1 MKPNVLW
8 IYGEDLYPD
17 LACYGTQTV
26 QTPVLDQFA
35 SEGALYTN
43 AYVTCPVCSPSRSA
57 MITGRYQTSFGAH
70 NHRSCRHKPLDE
82 NIRLV
87 TVL

>member
-35 SEGALYTN
+35 SEGALYT
-43 AYVTCPVCSPSRSA
+43 TL
-57 MITGRYQTSFGAH
+57 M
-70 NHRSCRHKPLDE
+70 
-82 NIRLV
+82 
-87 TVL
+87 

>member
-26 QTPVLDQFA
+26 QTPVLDHFA
-35 SEGALYTN
+35 SEGVLLHQRLCDLLCLLSHPFSHDYGAL
-43 AYVTCPVCSPSRSA
+43 
-57 MITGRYQTSFGAH
+57 
-70 NHRSCRHKPLDE
+70 LD
-82 NIRLV
+82 
-87 TVL
+87 

>member
-26 QTPVLDQFA
+26 QTPVLDHFA
-35 SEGALYTN
+35 SEGVFQRLCDLPCLLSQPFSHDYGALPNQFWCT
-43 AYVTCPVCSPSRSA
+43 
-57 MITGRYQTSFGAH
+57 
-70 NHRSCRHKPLDE
+70 
-82 NIRLV
+82 
-87 TVL
+87 